1 MTRWITVSAVQ
12 LPGDRTGEPEAVK
25 QANIDRACEMLA
37 EAGQRGSDIALLGE
51 MFPLIG
57 VALTAEALQRFADEV
72 PGPAFHRLA
81 AVARAHRM
89 YILAPVLSRCAGRLY
104 NCTWILGREGELIGH
119 YHKVHLTQMERS
131 LGLVAGD
138 SFPVFRLDFGI
149 VGVMTCHDN
158 SFPES
163 ARCLALEGAEVIF
176 WPHMMSGWGELGWD
190 AVYYRSRTI
199 DNDVYLV
206 AACYGVSEGR
216 AWRPGMMI
224 GRSAIINRD
233 GLTLAEA
240 SRYPGIATATIDLDR
255 RRLAHDFTRPG
266 DWVYWEDVLQD
277 RRPEVYEAIVRRE
290 SAHAVR
296 DLP

>member
-1 MTRWITVSAVQ
+1 MARWITVSAVQ
-12 LPGDRTGEPEAVK
+12 LPSGGTGEPEAIK
-25 QANIDRACEMLA
+25 QANIARACEMLA
-37 EAGQRGSDIALLGE
+37 EAGRRGSDIALLGE

-57 VALTAEALQRFADEV
+57 ITLTSETVERLADEIS
-72 PGPAFHRLA
+72 GPIFQCLT

-89 YILAPVLSRCAGRLY
+89 YVLAPVLGRCGGRLH
-104 NCTWILGREGELIGH
+104 NCTWIIGREGEFVGH

-131 LGLVAGD
+131 LGLVPGD
-138 SFPVFRLDFGI
+138 SLSVFRLDFGVI
-149 VGVMTCHDN
+149 GLMTCHDN

-163 ARCLALEGAEVIF
+163 ARCLALEGAEVLF

-216 AWRPGMMI
+216 AWRPGMII

-233 GLTLAEA
+233 GLTLAEVG
-240 SRYPGIATATIDLDR
+240 RYPGIATATIDLDR
-255 RRLAHDFTRPG
+255 RRIAHDFTRLG
-266 DWVYWEDVLQD
+266 DWVYWEDVCQD
-277 RRPEVYEAIVRRE
+277 RRPEAYGAIVRQKE
-290 SAHAVR
+290 AHAVR
-296 DLP
+296 NLP